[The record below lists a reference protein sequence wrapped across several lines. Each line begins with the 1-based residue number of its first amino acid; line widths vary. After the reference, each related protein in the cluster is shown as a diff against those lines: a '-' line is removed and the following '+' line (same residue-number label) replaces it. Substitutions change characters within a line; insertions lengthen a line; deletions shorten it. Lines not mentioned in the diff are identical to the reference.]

1 MPLYCM
7 KIGIEPKSDIFGGIW
22 NELMIIRY
30 FAEYLYSESFLIV
43 LHIYQIYSWSL
54 KFTLVSNPSRAV
66 NK

>member
-43 LHIYQIYSWSL
+43 LHIYQIYS
-54 KFTLVSNPSRAV
+54 
-66 NK
+66 